1 MKTKTST
8 LRQMKRHWILY
19 LMVLPALA
27 SLFFFSYKP
36 MYGLIIA
43 FKDFNFRQGYF
54 GSPWVGLKHFKR
66 LVTSYWFPTIIKNT
80 LTISLLSV
88 LIEFPFPIIF
98 ALFFNELRKSR
109 IKSTIQTI
117 TYAPHFI
124 STVVVCGMVISF
136 LNPSTGII
144 NKAIEF
150 FGGQPIAFMQ
160 ETRAFKWIF
169 VLSGAWVNAGWSTII
184 YTAALSSVDVALLE
198 AAKVD
203 GANRWQRMWHIN
215 LPTLLPTVVI
225 QLILVSGTLLN
236 VGYEKTLLLQ
246 NTMNIGVSEVISTY
260 VYRMGLINHDYS
272 FSAAAGL
279 LNSVVNVI
287 VLTIVNQ
294 ISKKVSETSLL

>member
-8 LRQMKRHWILY
+8 LKQMKRRWLLY

-27 SLFFFSYKP
+27 SLLIFSYKP

-43 FKDFNFRQGYF
+43 FKDFNFRLGYL
-54 GSPWVGLKHFKR
+54 GSPWVGLEHFKR
-66 LVTSYWFPTIIKNT
+66 LVTSYWFPVIIKNT
-80 LTISLLSV
+80 LTISLLSILV
-88 LIEFPFPIIF
+88 QFPLPIIF
-98 ALFFNELRKSR
+98 ALFFNEVRQSKLKSVA
-109 IKSTIQTI
+109 QTV

-136 LNPSTGII
+136 LNPTSGII

-150 FGGQPIAFMQ
+150 FGGESIAFMQ
-160 ETRAFKWIF
+160 ETGAFKWIF
-169 VLSGAWVNAGWSTII
+169 VLSGAWVNTGWSTII
-184 YTAALSSVDVALLE
+184 YTAALSSVDAELLE
-198 AAKVD
+198 AAKID
-203 GANRWQRMWHIN
+203 GANRWQRIWHIN
-215 LPTLLPTVVI
+215 FPTLLPTVVI
-225 QLILVSGTLLN
+225 QLILTSGTLLN

-272 FSAAAGL
+272 FSTAAGL

-287 VLTIVNQ
+287 VLTIVNR
-294 ISKKVSETSLL
+294 ISKKVTETGLF

>member
-8 LRQMKRHWILY
+8 LKQMKRRWLLY

-27 SLFFFSYKP
+27 SLIIFSYKP

-43 FKDFNFRQGYF
+43 FKDFNFRAGYL
-54 GSPWVGLKHFKR
+54 GSPWVGLKNFER
-66 LVTSYWFPTIIKNT
+66 LVTSYWFPVIIKNT
-80 LTISLLSV
+80 LTISLLSI
-88 LIEFPFPIIF
+88 LISFPIPIIF
-98 ALFFNELRKSR
+98 ALFFNEIKQSKVKSVV
-109 IKSTIQTI
+109 QTI

-136 LNPSTGII
+136 LNPNSGII
-144 NKAIEF
+144 NKVIELL
-150 FGGQPIAFMQ
+150 GGESVAFMQ
-160 ETRAFKWIF
+160 ETGAFKWIF
-169 VLSGAWVNAGWSTII
+169 VLSGVWVNTGWSTII
-184 YTAALSSVDVALLE
+184 YTAALSSVDSELLE
-198 AAKVD
+198 AAQID

-215 LPTLLPTVVI
+215 FPTLLPTVVI
-225 QLILVSGTLLN
+225 QLILTSGTLLN

-272 FSAAAGL
+272 FSTAAGL

-287 VLTIVNQ
+287 VLTIVNW
-294 ISKKVSETSLL
+294 ISKKVTETGLV

>member
-8 LRQMKRHWILY
+8 LKQMKRRWLLY

-27 SLFFFSYKP
+27 SLLIFSYKP

-43 FKDFNFRQGYF
+43 FKDFNFRLGYL
-54 GSPWVGLKHFKR
+54 GSEWVGLEHFKR
-66 LVTSYWFPTIIKNT
+66 LVTSYWFPVIIKNT
-80 LTISLLSV
+80 LTISLLSI
-88 LIEFPFPIIF
+88 LIQFPLPIIF
-98 ALFFNELRKSR
+98 AMFFNEVRQSKLKSVA
-109 IKSTIQTI
+109 QTV

-136 LNPSTGII
+136 LNPTSGII

-150 FGGQPIAFMQ
+150 FGGDSIAFMQ
-160 ETRAFKWIF
+160 ETGAFKWIF
-169 VLSGAWVNAGWSTII
+169 VLSGVWVNTGWSTII
-184 YTAALSSVDVALLE
+184 YTAALSSVDSELLE
-198 AAKVD
+198 AAQID

-215 LPTLLPTVVI
+215 FPTLLPTVVI
-225 QLILVSGTLLN
+225 QLILTSGTLLN

-272 FSAAAGL
+272 FSTAAGL

-287 VLTIVNQ
+287 VLTIVNG
-294 ISKKVSETSLL
+294 ISKKVTETGLF

>member
-1 MKTKTST
+1 MKTKAST
-8 LRQMKRHWILY
+8 LKQMKRRWLLY

-27 SLFFFSYKP
+27 SLLIFSYKP

-43 FKDFNFRQGYF
+43 FKDFNFRLGYLD
-54 GSPWVGLKHFKR
+54 SPWVGLKNFER
-66 LVTSYWFPTIIKNT
+66 LVTSYWFPVIIKNT
-80 LTISLLSV
+80 LTISLLSI
-88 LIEFPFPIIF
+88 LIQFPLPIMF
-98 ALFFNELRKSR
+98 ALFFNEIRQSKVKSVV
-109 IKSTIQTI
+109 QTI

-136 LNPSTGII
+136 LNPTSGII

-150 FGGQPIAFMQ
+150 LGGESIAFMQ
-160 ETRAFKWIF
+160 ESGAFKWIF
-169 VLSGAWVNAGWSTII
+169 VLSGVWVNTGWSTII
-184 YTAALSSVDVALLE
+184 YTAALSSVDSELLE
-198 AAKVD
+198 AAQID

-215 LPTLLPTVVI
+215 FPTLLPTVVI
-225 QLILVSGTLLN
+225 QLILTSGTLLN

-272 FSAAAGL
+272 FSTAAGL

-287 VLTIVNQ
+287 VLTIVNW
-294 ISKKVSETSLL
+294 ISKKVTETSLV

>member
-8 LRQMKRHWILY
+8 LKQMKRRWLLY

-27 SLFFFSYKP
+27 SLLIFSYKP

-43 FKDFNFRQGYF
+43 FKDFNFRLGYL
-54 GSPWVGLKHFKR
+54 GSEWVGLEHFKR
-66 LVTSYWFPTIIKNT
+66 LVTSYWFPVIIKNT
-80 LTISLLSV
+80 LTISLLSI
-88 LIEFPFPIIF
+88 LIQFPLPIIF
-98 ALFFNELRKSR
+98 AMFFNEVRQSKLKSVA
-109 IKSTIQTI
+109 QTV

-136 LNPSTGII
+136 LNPTSGII

-150 FGGQPIAFMQ
+150 FGGESVAFMQ
-160 ETRAFKWIF
+160 ETGAFKWIF
-169 VLSGAWVNAGWSTII
+169 VLSGVWVNTGWSTII
-184 YTAALSSVDVALLE
+184 YTAALSSVDSELLE
-198 AAKVD
+198 AAQID

-215 LPTLLPTVVI
+215 FPTLLPTVVI
-225 QLILVSGTLLN
+225 QLILTSGTLLN

-272 FSAAAGL
+272 FSTAAGL

-287 VLTIVNQ
+287 VLTIVNG
-294 ISKKVSETSLL
+294 ISKKVTETGLF

>member
-8 LRQMKRHWILY
+8 LKQMKRRWLLY

-27 SLFFFSYKP
+27 SLLIFSYKP

-43 FKDFNFRQGYF
+43 FKDFNFRLGYL
-54 GSPWVGLKHFKR
+54 GSEWVGLEHFKR
-66 LVTSYWFPTIIKNT
+66 LVTSYWFPVIIKNT
-80 LTISLLSV
+80 LTISLLSI
-88 LIEFPFPIIF
+88 LIQFPLPIIF
-98 ALFFNELRKSR
+98 AMFFNEVRQSKLKSVA
-109 IKSTIQTI
+109 QTV

-124 STVVVCGMVISF
+124 STVVVFGMVISF
-136 LNPSTGII
+136 LNPTSGII

-150 FGGQPIAFMQ
+150 FGGDSIAFMQ
-160 ETRAFKWIF
+160 ETGAFKWIF
-169 VLSGAWVNAGWSTII
+169 VLSGVWVNTGWSTII
-184 YTAALSSVDVALLE
+184 YTAALSSVDSELLE
-198 AAKVD
+198 AAQID

-215 LPTLLPTVVI
+215 FPTLLPTVVI
-225 QLILVSGTLLN
+225 QLILTSGTLLN

-272 FSAAAGL
+272 FSTAAGL

-287 VLTIVNQ
+287 VLTIVNG
-294 ISKKVSETSLL
+294 ISKKVTETGLF

>member
-8 LRQMKRHWILY
+8 LKQMKRRWLLY

-27 SLFFFSYKP
+27 SLLIFSYKP

-43 FKDFNFRQGYF
+43 FKDFNFRLGYL
-54 GSPWVGLKHFKR
+54 GSEWVGLEHFKR
-66 LVTSYWFPTIIKNT
+66 LVTSYWFPVIIKNT
-80 LTISLLSV
+80 LTISLLSI
-88 LIEFPFPIIF
+88 LIQFPLPIIF
-98 ALFFNELRKSR
+98 AMFFNEVRQSKLKSVA
-109 IKSTIQTI
+109 QTV

-136 LNPSTGII
+136 LNPTSGII

-150 FGGQPIAFMQ
+150 FGGDSIAFMQ
-160 ETRAFKWIF
+160 ETGAFKWIF
-169 VLSGAWVNAGWSTII
+169 VLSGVWVNTGWSTII
-184 YTAALSSVDVALLE
+184 YTAALSSVDSELLE
-198 AAKVD
+198 AAQID

-215 LPTLLPTVVI
+215 FPTLLPTVVI
-225 QLILVSGTLLN
+225 QLILTSGTLLN

-246 NTMNIGVSEVISTY
+246 NTMNIGVSEVIYTY

-272 FSAAAGL
+272 FSTAAGL

-287 VLTIVNQ
+287 VLTIVNG
-294 ISKKVSETSLL
+294 ISKKVTETGLF

>member
-8 LRQMKRHWILY
+8 LKQMKRRWLLY

-27 SLFFFSYKP
+27 SLLIFSYKP

-43 FKDFNFRQGYF
+43 FKDFNFRLGYL
-54 GSPWVGLKHFKR
+54 GSEWVGLEHFKR
-66 LVTSYWFPTIIKNT
+66 LVTSYWFPVIIKNT
-80 LTISLLSV
+80 LTISLLSI
-88 LIEFPFPIIF
+88 LIQFPLPIIF
-98 ALFFNELRKSR
+98 AMFFNEVRQSKLKSVA
-109 IKSTIQTI
+109 QTV

-136 LNPSTGII
+136 LNPTSGII

-150 FGGQPIAFMQ
+150 FGGESVAFMQ
-160 ETRAFKWIF
+160 ETGAFKWIF
-169 VLSGAWVNAGWSTII
+169 VLSGVWVNTGWSTII
-184 YTAALSSVDVALLE
+184 YTAALSSVDSELLE
-198 AAKVD
+198 AAQID

-215 LPTLLPTVVI
+215 FPTLLPTVVI
-225 QLILVSGTLLN
+225 QLILTSGTLLN

-272 FSAAAGL
+272 FSTAAGL

-287 VLTIVNQ
+287 VLTIVNT
-294 ISKKVSETSLL
+294 ISKKVTETGLF

>member
-8 LRQMKRHWILY
+8 LKQMKRRWLLY

-27 SLFFFSYKP
+27 SLLIFSYKP

-43 FKDFNFRQGYF
+43 FKDFNFRLGYL
-54 GSPWVGLKHFKR
+54 GSPWVGLEHFKR
-66 LVTSYWFPTIIKNT
+66 LVTSYWFPVIIKNT
-80 LTISLLSV
+80 LTISLLSILV
-88 LIEFPFPIIF
+88 QFPLPIIF
-98 ALFFNELRKSR
+98 ALFFNEVRQSKLKSVA
-109 IKSTIQTI
+109 QTV

-136 LNPSTGII
+136 LNPTSGII

-150 FGGQPIAFMQ
+150 LGGESIAFMQ
-160 ETRAFKWIF
+160 ETGAFKWIF
-169 VLSGAWVNAGWSTII
+169 VLSGAWVNTGWSTII
-184 YTAALSSVDVALLE
+184 YTAALSSVDAELLE
-198 AAKVD
+198 AAKID
-203 GANRWQRMWHIN
+203 GANRWQRIWHIN
-215 LPTLLPTVVI
+215 FPTLLPTVVI
-225 QLILVSGTLLN
+225 QLILTSGTLLN

-272 FSAAAGL
+272 FSTAAGL

-287 VLTIVNQ
+287 VLTIVNR
-294 ISKKVSETSLL
+294 ISKKVTETGLF

>member
-1 MKTKTST
+1 MKKMAST
-8 LRQMKRHWILY
+8 LKQMKRHWLLY

-27 SLFFFSYKP
+27 SLLIFSYKP

-43 FKDFNFRQGYF
+43 FKDFNFRLGYF
-54 GSPWVGLKHFKR
+54 DSPWVGFKHFER

-80 LTISLLSV
+80 LTISLLSI
-88 LIEFPFPIIF
+88 LIQFPFPILF

-109 IKSTIQTI
+109 IKSAVQTV

-144 NKAIEF
+144 NKAIELL
-150 FGGQPIAFMQ
+150 GGEPIAFMQ
-160 ETRAFKWIF
+160 ETGAFKWIF
-169 VLSGAWVNAGWSTII
+169 VLSGAWVNTGWSTII
-184 YTAALSSVDVALLE
+184 YTAALSSVDMELLE

-246 NTMNIGVSEVISTY
+246 NTMNIGASEVISTY
-260 VYRMGLINHDYS
+260 VYRMGLINHDFS
-272 FSAAAGL
+272 FSTAAGL

-287 VLTIVNQ
+287 VLTIVNWV
-294 ISKKVSETSLL
+294 SKKVTETSLL

>member
-8 LRQMKRHWILY
+8 LKQMKRRWLLY

-27 SLFFFSYKP
+27 SLLIFSYKP

-43 FKDFNFRQGYF
+43 FKNFNFRLGYL
-54 GSPWVGLKHFKR
+54 GSEWVGLEHFKR
-66 LVTSYWFPTIIKNT
+66 LVTSYWFPVIIKNT
-80 LTISLLSV
+80 LTISLLSI
-88 LIEFPFPIIF
+88 LIQFPLPIIF
-98 ALFFNELRKSR
+98 AMFFNEVRQSKLKSVA
-109 IKSTIQTI
+109 QTV

-136 LNPSTGII
+136 LNPTSGII

-150 FGGQPIAFMQ
+150 FGGDSIAFMQ
-160 ETRAFKWIF
+160 ETGAFKWIF
-169 VLSGAWVNAGWSTII
+169 VLSGVWVNTGWSTII
-184 YTAALSSVDVALLE
+184 YTAALSSVDSALLE
-198 AAKVD
+198 AAQID

-215 LPTLLPTVVI
+215 FPTLLPTVVI
-225 QLILVSGTLLN
+225 QLILTSGTLLN

-272 FSAAAGL
+272 FSTAAGL

-287 VLTIVNQ
+287 VLTIVNG
-294 ISKKVSETSLL
+294 ISKKVTETGLF

>member
-8 LRQMKRHWILY
+8 LKQMKRRWLLY

-27 SLFFFSYKP
+27 SLLIFSYKP

-43 FKDFNFRQGYF
+43 FKNFNFRLGYL
-54 GSPWVGLKHFKR
+54 GSEWVGLEHFKR
-66 LVTSYWFPTIIKNT
+66 LVTSYWFPVIIKNT
-80 LTISLLSV
+80 LTISLLSI
-88 LIEFPFPIIF
+88 LIQFPLPIIF
-98 ALFFNELRKSR
+98 AMFFNEVRQSKLKSVA
-109 IKSTIQTI
+109 QTV

-136 LNPSTGII
+136 LNPTSGII

-150 FGGQPIAFMQ
+150 FGGDSIAFMQ
-160 ETRAFKWIF
+160 ETGAFKWIF
-169 VLSGAWVNAGWSTII
+169 VLSGVWVNTGWSTII
-184 YTAALSSVDVALLE
+184 YTAALSSVDSELLE
-198 AAKVD
+198 AAQID

-215 LPTLLPTVVI
+215 FPTLLPTVVI
-225 QLILVSGTLLN
+225 QLILTSGTLLN

-272 FSAAAGL
+272 FSTAAGL

-287 VLTIVNQ
+287 VLTIVNG
-294 ISKKVSETSLL
+294 ISKKVTETGLF

>member
-8 LRQMKRHWILY
+8 LKQMKRRWLLY

-27 SLFFFSYKP
+27 SLLIFSYKP

-43 FKDFNFRQGYF
+43 FKNFNFRLGYL
-54 GSPWVGLKHFKR
+54 GSEWVGLEHFKR
-66 LVTSYWFPTIIKNT
+66 LVTSYWFPVIIKNT
-80 LTISLLSV
+80 LTISLLSI
-88 LIEFPFPIIF
+88 LIQFPLPIIF
-98 ALFFNELRKSR
+98 AMFFNEVRQSKLKSVA
-109 IKSTIQTI
+109 QTV

-136 LNPSTGII
+136 LNPTSGII

-150 FGGQPIAFMQ
+150 LGGDSIAFMQ
-160 ETRAFKWIF
+160 ETGAFKWIF
-169 VLSGAWVNAGWSTII
+169 VLSGVWVNTGWSTII
-184 YTAALSSVDVALLE
+184 YTAALSSVDSELLE
-198 AAKVD
+198 AAQID

-215 LPTLLPTVVI
+215 FPTLLPTVVI
-225 QLILVSGTLLN
+225 QLILTSGTLLN

-272 FSAAAGL
+272 FSTAAGL

-287 VLTIVNQ
+287 VLTIVNG
-294 ISKKVSETSLL
+294 ISKKVTETGLF

>member
-272 FSAAAGL
+272 FSTAAGL